1 MQCAV
6 RRWGKQKTFL
16 LHSGT
21 PAGPEERERWR
32 EEWGG
37 GGKGE
42 RREQMGRKNLTR

>member
-21 PAGPEERERWR
+21 PAGPEERGRN
-32 EEWGG
+32 GG
-37 GGKGE
+37 VEGKVKGE
-42 RREQMGRKNLTR
+42 SKWGERT